1 MANGDKLALAAVA
14 GLAFISALSRKRR
27 GAKNEAKPFD
37 PLRGFPLIYPIS
49 EDKIKY
55 GMGGRY
61 DYSLGPAA
69 HVIDEDALQW
79 FEDEGGE
86 TEGVYGSLEHEHY
99 VYIPTSNVDIRSL
112 LEEPGAV
119 SKRVRKTLEV
129 REIVLPEEYPGTR
142 AGEAVDV
149 VFFNS
154 ALLYAAMFL
163 DRSGVYLGHSA
174 YWLRFVADYYETDGE
189 PGVILDLFTTM
200 HRMMNGGGNL
210 TWSDEAQEK
219 LRQAV
224 DLFGDNEDKLTAAV
238 LSILIGE
245 EELGRENLNQAQV
258 LSLIKRI
265 GKDGLLEVLMEF
277 PHGFEN
283 SASALG
289 RPMTTLGGV
298 RVPFAL
304 AQGSRSK
311 SQRSS

>member
-1 MANGDKLALAAVA
+1 MGSGDKLALAAMA
-14 GLAFISALSRKRR
+14 GLAFISALSHKRR

-55 GMGGRY
+55 GMGGKY

-86 TEGVYGSLEHEHY
+86 TESVYGSLEHEDY

-112 LEEPGAV
+112 LERPGAV
-119 SKRVRKTLEV
+119 SRRVRKALEV

-142 AGEAVDV
+142 AVDV
-149 VFFNS
+149 VFSNS
-154 ALLYAAMFL
+154 ARLSAAMFL
-163 DRSGVYLGHSA
+163 DRSGVYLGQSA
-174 YWLRFVADYYETDGE
+174 YWLRLVADYYETTGE
-189 PGVILDLFTTM
+189 PWVVLDLFTTM
-200 HRMMNGGGNL
+200 HRMMNGGGDL
-210 TWSDEAQEK
+210 TWSDEAQDK

-245 EELGRENLNQAQV
+245 ENL
-258 LSLIKRI
+258 
-265 GKDGLLEVLMEF
+265 
-277 PHGFEN
+277 
-283 SASALG
+283 ASWG
-289 RPMTTLGGV
+289 
-298 RVPFAL
+298 
-304 AQGSRSK
+304 
-311 SQRSS
+311 